1 MVMLMAFFLLNREV
15 KGMVT
20 VTPENETRF
29 SFLMGKFL
37 MFFISRPRGK
47 RESFKSLNWIL

>member
-1 MVMLMAFFLLNREV
+1 MEV

-29 SFLMGKFL
+29 SFWMGKSA
-37 MFFISRPRGK
+37 MSFISRPRGK
-47 RESFKSLNWIL
+47 KESFKSLNRIL